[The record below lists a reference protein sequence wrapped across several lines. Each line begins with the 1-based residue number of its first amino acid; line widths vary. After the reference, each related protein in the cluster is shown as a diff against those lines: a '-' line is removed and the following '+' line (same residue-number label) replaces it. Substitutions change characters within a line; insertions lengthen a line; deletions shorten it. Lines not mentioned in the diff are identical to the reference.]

1 MMNASDSLFVGIDVS
16 GRTLD
21 VSVSWAEGNFQF
33 DNDPSG
39 IGKLLLWLEP
49 NQALVAAVVLE
60 ATGRVHQAAA
70 SALCVAGYP
79 VMVVNP
85 RQARDFAKSLGYL
98 AKTDS
103 IDARALRQYARTLHQ
118 SEHRERLLMRLPDEK
133 RIRLEAA
140 LARRS
145 QLVSIRVA
153 EENRLASAHASQH
166 RRLKKII
173 QTLEKEIAKIDQ
185 DIDKQLGQHFKD
197 KVKLLD
203 GLKGVGTTTI
213 ATLLAMVGELGTL
226 SGKQVAKLV
235 GVAPLN
241 HDSGTMRGQRSIWGG
256 RGAVRSVLYMAALSA
271 SKHDPVI
278 RAFYQRLIAA
288 GKKPKVAIVAC
299 MRKLLV
305 IINAIFKSEQPWSPT
320 YSQDKLARKTA

>member
-1 MMNASDSLFVGIDVS
+1 MMNASDSMFVGIDVS
-16 GRTLD
+16 GRSLD
-21 VSVSWAEGNFQF
+21 VSFSSAEGTLQF
-33 DNDPSG
+33 NNDESG
-39 IGKLLLWLEP
+39 IGKLLLCLEP
-49 NQALVAAVVLE
+49 NKALVAAVVLE
-60 ATGRVHQAAA
+60 ATGRVHRAVAT
-70 SALCVAGYP
+70 ALCIAGYP

-103 IDARALRQYARTLHQ
+103 IDARALRQYAQTLHQ

-133 RIRLEAA
+133 RIQLEAA

-145 QLVSIRVA
+145 QLVSMRVA
-153 EENRLASAHASQH
+153 EGNRLGSAHASQ
-166 RRLKKII
+166 RRSLKTII
-173 QTLEKEIAKIDQ
+173 QTLEKEIAKTDQ
-185 DIDKQLGQHFKD
+185 DIGKQLDDHFKD
-197 KVKLLD
+197 KVKLLE
-203 GLKGVGTTTI
+203 GIKGVGATTI
-213 ATLLAMVGELGTL
+213 ATMLAMVGELGTL
-226 SGKQVAKLV
+226 NGKQIAKLV

-241 HDSGTMRGQRSIWGG
+241 HDSGMLRGQRSIWGG
-256 RGAVRSVLYMAALSA
+256 RGAVRAVLYMAALSA

-305 IINAIFKSEQPWSPT
+305 IINAIFKSGQPWSPT
-320 YSQDKLARKTA
+320 YSQDKLVPKTA